1 MNTNETLT
9 NILKNLELAKKKV
22 SNLVDEKH
30 EIAMKLQSITDLVLK
45 YGNDLPKEF
54 IKEFIDIVK

>member
-1 MNTNETLT
+1 MNTDETLT

-22 SNLVDEKH
+22 SDLVDEKH
-30 EIAMKLQSITDLVLK
+30 EIAMKLQSIADLVLK

>member
-1 MNTNETLT
+1 MKTNETLT